1 MENINVFLEEVNTLN
16 IISERYYFM
25 GQLGYIPERDC
36 LDNGFDKASLRG
48 YKSKEF
54 MTLNEVKKADLQRTY
69 LGAKTDL
76 ILLSNEQ
83 LTNARK
89 TLLSFVSKHIYKQL
103 GEFYVKVNDGKQHPS
118 DETDFKYLLNSN
130 FICDIPVIGGGSF
143 SVYFLSNLTNEYMN
157 KRGYV
162 HLLVNDIDNLLN
174 GADAIPQINKL
185 PKYEFEYLLFKS
197 IFDFCQKKE
206 QIFRIDELDFFRRI
220 GTADFSGDIMT
231 DRNKGKIITLIYCLT
246 NGTRPGVMN
255 DNWYSDA
262 VISIGINKG
271 KCSGYSHNLEFKEG
285 LIVVIKAYNKGKEQ
299 LNFAT
304 LEIDKTID
312 NELYKLNPN
321 KN

>member
-1 MENINVFLEEVNTLN
+1 MENINVFFKKVNTLN

-54 MTLNEVKKADLQRTY
+54 MTLNEAKIIDLKEAY

-89 TLLSFVSKHIYKQL
+89 TLLSFASKHIYKQL
-103 GEFYVKVNDGKQHPS
+103 GEFYVKVNDGNQHPS

-157 KRGYV
+157 KRVYV
-162 HLLVNDIDNLLN
+162 ILLVNDIDNLLQTTSN
-174 GADAIPQINKL
+174 IPHPLTRSLQPKEQEFLYRQLVKEKFISKDEDFDNFCSAFGGKYINK
-185 PKYEFEYLLFKS
+185 EFKKIKWLKSKQCLRKLLSEIKFYNDADMLRAVEHY
-197 IFDFCQKKE
+197 F
-206 QIFRIDELDFFRRI
+206 LD
-220 GTADFSGDIMT
+220 
-231 DRNKGKIITLIYCLT
+231 NKGQKMKLANNKNDPHNGDQLRISDILI
-246 NGTRPGVMN
+246 
-255 DNWYSDA
+255 
-262 VISIGINKG
+262 
-271 KCSGYSHNLEFKEG
+271 EFK
-285 LIVVIKAYNKGKEQ
+285 
-299 LNFAT
+299 
-304 LEIDKTID
+304 
-312 NELYKLNPN
+312 KL
-321 KN
+321 